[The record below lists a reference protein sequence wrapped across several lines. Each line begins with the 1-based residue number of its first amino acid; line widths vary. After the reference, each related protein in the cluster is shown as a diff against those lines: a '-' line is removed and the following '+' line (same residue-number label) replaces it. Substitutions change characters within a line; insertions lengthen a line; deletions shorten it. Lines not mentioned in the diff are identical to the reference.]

1 MNLIV
6 VGSLLREHQYNN
18 SMNTVKKNELPK
30 DITEFVDTFMEKV
43 RDKQLNYQVIDAV
56 RDMLI
61 HKLVKEGWTKQH

>member
-1 MNLIV
+1 
-6 VGSLLREHQYNN
+6 
-18 SMNTVKKNELPK
+18 MNTVKKNELPK

-61 HKLVKEGWTKQH
+61 HKLVKEGWTKKH